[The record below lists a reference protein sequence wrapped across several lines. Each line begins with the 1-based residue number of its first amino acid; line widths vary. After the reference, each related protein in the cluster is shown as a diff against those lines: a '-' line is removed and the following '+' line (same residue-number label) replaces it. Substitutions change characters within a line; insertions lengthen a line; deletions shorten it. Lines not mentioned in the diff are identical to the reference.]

1 MIREGK
7 VLLLRESQ
15 DTEFELPGGGIED
28 GELAADTVEREL
40 HEETELVTIKA
51 DYLFEYCEF
60 WAPDSE
66 DYWGRVHTVFGV
78 KAAGDVV
85 LGDEHCEFL
94 WWDSTVKLPLFNHV
108 EPILEM
114 LQGASNW
121 RRQE

>member
-1 MIREGK
+1 MIREGN
-7 VLLLRESQ
+7 VLLLREPQ

-28 GELAADTVEREL
+28 GELPADAVDREL

-60 WAPDSE
+60 WAHDSE

-85 LGDEHCEFL
+85 LGDEHCEFA
-94 WWDSTVKLPLFNHV
+94 WWDGTVKLPMFDYV
-108 EPILEM
+108 EPMLEM
-114 LQGASNW
+114 LQGASDW
-121 RRQE
+121 RTQE